1 MNESIF
7 KKRWKKFKTLKRGYY
22 SLIILSSLYGI
33 SFFLPF
39 LINNR
44 ALIVKY
50 ESNLYFPVVS
60 GYIPGKVFHQEVP
73 GEARYRKLKDK
84 FEENNDQGN
93 WVWMPP
99 YPYSPYE

>member
-1 MNESIF
+1 MNSLDNTVLMNESIL

-22 SLIILSSLYGI
+22 SLIILSCLYGI

-50 ESNLYFPVVS
+50 EGDLYFPVVS
-60 GYIPGKVFHQEVP
+60 GYISGKAFDQEVP
-73 GEARYRKLKDK
+73 GEARYRKLKQQFK
-84 FEENNDQGN
+84 F
-93 WVWMPP
+93 
-99 YPYSPYE
+99 